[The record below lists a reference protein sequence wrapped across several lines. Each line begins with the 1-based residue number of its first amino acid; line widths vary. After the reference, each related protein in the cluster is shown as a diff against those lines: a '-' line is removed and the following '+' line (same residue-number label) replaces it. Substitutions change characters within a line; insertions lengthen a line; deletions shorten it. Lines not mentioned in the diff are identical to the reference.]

1 MDQSIFRWLGHVERI
16 EDNRLASKVHES
28 EIQEPRCRGSYHKRL
43 IDGVKEVLWK
53 MGQNIQEMKECV
65 QDR

>member
-28 EIQEPRCRGSYHKRL
+28 EIQEPRCRGSYHKGP
-43 IDGVKEVLWK
+43 IDGVKEMCK
-53 MGQNIQEMKECV
+53 TGPNIQEMKECV